1 MCAFPLGDKDLKIAM
16 LGMTEGNG
24 HPYSWSIMIN
34 GSFDAEALAACPFP
48 AIGDYIFKQPP
59 ETLGIP
65 GVKVTHV
72 CCENPADAEQVARTA
87 HIEKVI
93 ARPEDAI
100 GEVDAVIVG
109 TDIGS
114 EHVERARPFI
124 EAGLPVFIDKP
135 LCDNRADL
143 ETFSA
148 WVAEGKPIMSSSS
161 ARYTKE
167 FMPYHGMT
175 YEFGALR
182 SVFMTMAKKWETY
195 GIHAIESIY
204 PILGPGF
211 VSVRNTGSYER
222 NVLHIK
228 HDKGIDVVITVTGD
242 LLGGSG
248 FLTLAGT
255 KGGVTL
261 RPMDSYF
268 SFKTQLDSVVDW
280 FRTGIRPYPFSQ
292 TEELARIIIAG
303 IESREQ
309 GGREILLSEI
319 GG

>member
-1 MCAFPLGDKDLKIAM
+1 MCAFPLGNKDIKLAM

-34 GSFDAEALAACPFP
+34 GGYDADALAACPFP
-48 AIGDYIFKQPP
+48 AIGDYISKQPP
-59 ETLGIP
+59 ETLGIA
-65 GVKVTHV
+65 GAKVTHV
-72 CCENPADAEQVARTA
+72 FCDDRADAEQVAKTA
-87 HIEKVI
+87 FIPNVI
-93 ARPEDAI
+93 DRPEDAI
-100 GEVDAVIVG
+100 GQVDAVIVG
-109 TDIGS
+109 TDIGA
-114 EHVERARPFI
+114 EHVARARPFV
-124 EAGLPVFIDKP
+124 EAGVPVFIDKP

-143 ETFSA
+143 KTFSA

-167 FMPYHGMT
+167 FMPYHGQT
-175 YEFGALR
+175 FEFGDLR
-182 SVFMTMAKKWETY
+182 SVMMTMAKKWETY

-204 PILGPGF
+204 PIVGAGF
-211 VSVRNTGSYER
+211 VSVRNTGEYGR

-228 HDKGIDVVITVTGD
+228 HERGIDITIHVTGD

-255 KGGVTL
+255 KGGVQA

-268 SFKTQLDSVVDW
+268 SFKTQLDTVVDW
-280 FRTGIRPYPFSQ
+280 FRTGVRPYPFSE

-309 GGREILLSEI
+309 GGREIMLSEI
-319 GG
+319 GD